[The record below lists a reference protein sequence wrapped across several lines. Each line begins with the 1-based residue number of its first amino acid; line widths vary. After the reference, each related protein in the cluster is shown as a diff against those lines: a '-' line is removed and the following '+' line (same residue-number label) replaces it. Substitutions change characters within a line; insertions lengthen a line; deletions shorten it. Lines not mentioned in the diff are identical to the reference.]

1 MFGRSEDKIH
11 EECAVAGVCIN
22 ADESAGIIY
31 NALLAL
37 QHRGQEGAGIAVLRE
52 SRIINY
58 KKRGLVSE
66 VFDGETLKNLPKGR
80 IAIGHTRYSTTGSNT
95 LDNVQPF
102 VTEYL
107 TGRIATAHNGNIV
120 NAKEIKERLRSMG
133 VDFVATSD
141 SEVVSAL
148 IAYHVVKSKGDELRG
163 VKEAVRQLQGAFSL
177 IIMTSKNR
185 LILIRDGY
193 GFRPLCIGRNVYG
206 MMGASESV
214 ALDCCGFKF
223 VRDVAPGEMVVIEN
237 GEIASTEKIIEKD
250 KSGLCIFEY
259 VYFARPDSVIDGQ
272 SVYKARF
279 NMGVRLSEEFS
290 VDADCVAGV
299 PDSGLD
305 CAAGYAFGSG
315 LPLVSAFV
323 KNRYVGRSFI
333 YPSQLE
339 RESAVRVKLNPLKFN
354 INNKKIVLIDDSIVR
369 GTTTAK
375 TVKALKDAGAKEVH
389 MRISSPP
396 FKHTCYFGT
405 DIDKVENLI
414 ANKLGVDEI
423 RKKIGADS
431 LAYISVDGMRSACSD
446 CALGF
451 CAGCFSGK
459 YNIDINEYDKDIL
472 EKKEGCISVEKK

>member
-1 MFGRSEDKIH
+1 MDKPR
-11 EECAVAGVCIN
+11 EECAVVGVCIN
-22 ADESAGIIY
+22 AEESAGIIY

-37 QHRGQEGAGIAVLRE
+37 QHRGQEGAGIAVLRD
-52 SRIINY
+52 SRIINH

-66 VFDGETLKNLPKGR
+66 VFDSETLKNMPKGK

-95 LDNVQPF
+95 CDNVQPF

-120 NAKEIKERLRSMG
+120 NAKEIKERMRSLG

-141 SEVVSAL
+141 SEVVSTL
-148 IAYHVVKSKGDELRG
+148 IAYHIVKSKGDELRG
-163 VKEAVRQLQGAFSL
+163 IKEAVKQLKGAFSL
-177 IIMTSKNR
+177 VLMTSKNR
-185 LILIRDGY
+185 LILVRDGY

-206 MMGASESV
+206 LMGASESV

-223 VRDVAPGEMVVIEN
+223 VRDVEPGEIVVIEN
-237 GEIASTEKIIEKD
+237 GEIVESERIIEED
-250 KSGLCIFEY
+250 KSGICIFEY

-279 NMGVRLSEEFS
+279 NMGVRLAEEFPA
-290 VDADCVAGV
+290 DADCVAGV

-323 KNRYVGRSFI
+323 RNRYVGRSFI

-354 INNKKIVLIDDSIVR
+354 IYDKRIVLLDDSIVR

-375 TVKALKDAGAKEVH
+375 TVKALKDAGAREVH

-414 ANKLGVDEI
+414 ANKLEVEEI
-423 RKKIGADS
+423 AKKIGADS
-431 LAYISVDGMRSACSD
+431 LAYISLDGMKSACAD
-446 CALGF
+446 CRLDF
-451 CAGCFSGK
+451 CSGCFSGK
-459 YNIDINEYDKDIL
+459 YNVDIDERGKDIL
-472 EKKEGCISVEKK
+472 EKKDACAAVEKK